1 MMSLKY
7 KEISRMKIND
17 NFDALHYS
25 KLFNNILRRSK
36 YYFFFIPSKVVR
48 VGRNFSITE
57 RLNITIAS
65 VDKLRGMGI
74 VKDSDIKTVYEG
86 SLIHE
91 NMHALGFPII
101 TRAREVL
108 SPVVKY
114 LSERGISID
123 EELFNMV
130 ENVISDVINEIM
142 AITKKIDEHGKL
154 VTARYLYQ
162 VKNQENKNIPLIEKS
177 PSLSLLKKHNDVFRD
192 RYMNRKPDFGDSK
205 TDMIYQM
212 ITHYSESLNMKEH
225 THLVNIGGF
234 SKIVIRSLLEGFNLY
249 SVMDRFFEWYT
260 SVDRVDRTSAIK
272 ILSIFENIPEEL
284 RLYALYYSL
293 LSTFYRIETS
303 IPENPL
309 LSLSGEGTVMDKIKL
324 PIPSDEESEGILNK
338 ITGDSSI
345 KPSEMDKITDNLIKE
360 VITVNKPSSV
370 IKKSKVMEVTIPFYM
385 NPRGRIDPLSVVKS
399 RRGVL
404 DWEVYD
410 EIEYASMER
419 GYSKSSPPDHFTALI
434 DISGSTM
441 YPSAVLLP
449 LAGTETSTLDV
460 ERAIVISMMKIMKRK
475 GLGKIKATI
484 FLFEENIRKNE
495 GSIDEMIEFLLDK
508 QGKINP
514 TGGTKIV
521 KALKEGLKT
530 HKDKRDNPFIIVT
543 DLEISRREEE
553 IMYNLITR
561 KLKLS
566 PLLIVIIGGKT
577 PEILSRLNIKKNAA
591 VVSIRTIGELPK
603 LEEAIRKVSTRI

>member
-1 MMSLKY
+1 MSLKY

-74 VKDSDIKTVYEG
+74 VKDADIKTVYEG

-91 NMHALGFPII
+91 NMHALGFPMI

-272 ILSIFENIPEEL
+272 VLSIFENIPEEL

-419 GYSKSSPPDHFTALI
+419 DYSKSSPPDHFTALI